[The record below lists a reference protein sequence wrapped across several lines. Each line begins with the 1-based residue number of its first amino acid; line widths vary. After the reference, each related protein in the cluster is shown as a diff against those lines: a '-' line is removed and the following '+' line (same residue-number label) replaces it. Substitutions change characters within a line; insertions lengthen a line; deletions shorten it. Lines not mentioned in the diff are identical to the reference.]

1 MDASGYSGQHWNVNR
16 RISKQYT
23 SVDVSGRESLK
34 LGVRGSLV
42 QIQSSRPITAVIIL
56 GLDETTQPRYKVN
69 ITLILGA
76 RLPENVQFGRKN
88 GMTRSVGGDWGP
100 QILRKSQKS

>member
-1 MDASGYSGQHWNVNR
+1 MGNIATSPQAGQ
-16 RISKQYT
+16 
-23 SVDVSGRESLK
+23 D
-34 LGVRGSLV
+34 
-42 QIQSSRPITAVIIL
+42 RPITAVIIL

-76 RLPENVQFGRKN
+76 RLQENVQFGRKN